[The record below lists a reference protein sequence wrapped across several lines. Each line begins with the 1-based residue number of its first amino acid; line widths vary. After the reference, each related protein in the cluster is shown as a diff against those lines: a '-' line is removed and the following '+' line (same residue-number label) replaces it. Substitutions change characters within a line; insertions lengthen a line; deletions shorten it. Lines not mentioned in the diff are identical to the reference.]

1 MEINLNTT
9 VSKSLLSGLT
19 GAIALNILHETVR
32 QFVPEAPRAD
42 ILGMRSIRKGFYAA
56 NEQPPTGDTLYG
68 LAMLGDVTSNAL
80 YYSLVGVSPKQPLLA
95 GAVLGALAGVGA
107 VTLPGPMGL
116 GEAPTKRTEATV
128 AMTIGWYLFGGLV
141 AGLVYNRLKSRSYR
155 TMA

>member
-1 MEINLNTT
+1 MAN
-9 VSKSLLSGLT
+9 SLDSTLPQSLISGLA
-19 GAIALNILHETVR
+19 GAVALNILHEIVR

-42 ILGMRSIRKGFYAA
+42 ILGMRSIKKGFRKAG
-56 NEQPPTGDTLYG
+56 EQPPTGDTLYG
-68 LAMLGDVTSNAL
+68 LAILGDVTSNAL

-116 GEAPTKRTEATV
+116 GETPTTRTPATV

-141 AGLVYNRLKSRSYR
+141 AGAVLSQWRKR
-155 TMA
+155 

>member
-1 MEINLNTT
+1 MKNDLNTT
-9 VSKSLLSGLT
+9 ISRSLISGLA
-19 GAIALNILHETVR
+19 GAVALNILHETVR

-42 ILGMRSIRKGFYAA
+42 ILGMRSIKKGFRAA

-80 YYSLVGVSPKQPLLA
+80 YYSVVGVNPKQPLLT

-116 GEAPTKRTEATV
+116 GEAPTSRTPATIV
-128 AMTIGWYLFGGLV
+128 MTFGWYLFGGLV
-141 AGLVYNRLKSRSYR
+141 AGAVFSEWRKSE
-155 TMA
+155 

>member
-1 MEINLNTT
+1 MNNPLESTLPQAIG
-9 VSKSLLSGLT
+9 SGLA

-42 ILGMRSIRKGFYAA
+42 ILGERSITKGFQKAGK
-56 NEQPPTGDTLYG
+56 QPPTGNKLYG

-80 YYSLVGVSPKQPLLA
+80 YYSLVGLGKNAPILT
-95 GAVLGALAGVGA
+95 GAALGVLAGVGA

-128 AMTIGWYLFGGLV
+128 VMTVGWYLFGGLV
-141 AGLVYNRLKSRSYR
+141 AGFVFDRLRRS
-155 TMA
+155 AS